1 MAVRGH
7 GRHTLL
13 ILLDLRDSCESG
25 QVRASGNLVQAGRP
39 RALRLFDVLKALQ
52 GGLLRPLGLNL
63 IRRLDLPFGED
74 GLLLRR
80 CILLIVTFDLIRT
93 FQKLLRL
100 SLVERP

>member
-1 MAVRGH
+1 MAIGGH
-7 GRHTLL
+7 RRHTLL
-13 ILLDLRDSCESG
+13 ILLDLRDSRESG

-39 RALRLFDVLKALQ
+39 RALRLFDVLETLQ
-52 GGLLRPLGLNL
+52 GGFLWPLGLDL

-80 CILLIVTFDLIRT
+80 CILLIVTLDLILP
-93 FQKLLRL
+93 FQKLLGL